1 MCQRS
6 LRRVRTEI
14 GIIRFPKPKEG
25 EIMKKKILYSGLSFI
40 VAFALAFFALPVQ
53 NSYSDE
59 TELACSSLAAGRLAT
74 KDRSVLYGHNE
85 DDGGNIV
92 TRLHL
97 VPRIKHEPGEVIE
110 MWDIKLPDGTLA
122 TIPQVVGETWAYI
135 WSEMPGFSFS
145 DSYLNEWGVAIAS
158 DNCGPSRETNPER
171 TPGIGYWLRRLV
183 PERAKTAREGV
194 QIMGAAVEEYG
205 YNAPGRTYI
214 VADPKEAW
222 LFSAVYGKHWCAQR
236 VPDRHVAFIPNYYT
250 IREVKFGHP
259 DFMYCKDLKSYAANQ
274 GWYTGGPFDFAKV
287 YGGTAQGSFGNKIRH
302 WGALR
307 LLTGIEYPNMD
318 DLPFSVEP
326 NRKLT
331 VKDIADV
338 LRFHYEGTDYDQ
350 TKVGENGDPHHTSTR
365 VICTASTQE
374 SFVMQLRKYLPS
386 FVGNVY
392 WRTQGRPCESVFVP
406 IYLGILEIPTHYAVG
421 ERASYSK
428 LPLEDRYYDP
438 NSAYWVFNRMETL
451 VDFDYLVK
459 KPTVRS
465 FWDDIEA
472 TEFELQDEIEMTALK
487 IYLGLDFSRWGK
499 GICDREKDFYWI
511 FPRHRHEHNEYL
523 ARWFLTRYTESLA
536 LNAYYTALG
545 FIEEFEP

>member
-1 MCQRS
+1 
-6 LRRVRTEI
+6 
-14 GIIRFPKPKEG
+14 
-25 EIMKKKILYSGLSFI
+25 MKRKILYSCLSLVLIFT
-40 VAFALAFFALPVQ
+40 LTFFAVPVKT
-53 NSYSDE
+53 SSSED
-59 TELACSSLAAGRLAT
+59 TEIACSSLAAGRIAT
-74 KDRSVLYGHNE
+74 KDGSVLFGHNE
-85 DDGGNIV
+85 DDGGKIV

-97 VPRIKHEPGEVIE
+97 VPRKYHEPGEVIE
-110 MWDIKLPDGTLA
+110 MWDITLPDGITKG
-122 TIPQVVGETWAYI
+122 TIPQKKGWTWAYI

-183 PERAKTAREGV
+183 PERATTAREGV
-194 QIMGAAVEEYG
+194 EIMGAAVEEYG

-236 VPDRHVAFIPNYYT
+236 VPNRHVAFIPNYYT
-250 IREVKFGHP
+250 IREVEFGHP
-259 DFMYCKDLKSYAANQ
+259 DFKYCKDLKSYAASQ

-331 VKDIADV
+331 VKDLADV
-338 LRFHYEGTDYDQ
+338 LRTHYEGTDYDQ
-350 TKVGENGDPHHTSTR
+350 TKVGVNGDPHHTSTR

-374 SFVMQLRKYLPS
+374 SFVMQLRRYLPS
-386 FVGNVY
+386 FIGNIY
-392 WRTQGRPCESVFVP
+392 WRTQGRPCEGVYVP
-406 IYLGILEIPTHYAVG
+406 IYSGILEIPTPYRIG
-421 ERASYSK
+421 EPALYNK
-428 LPLEDRYYDP
+428 LPLDTRYYDP
-438 NSAYWVFNRMETL
+438 DSAYWVFNKMDTL
-451 VDFDYLVK
+451 IDDNYTARKALV
-459 KPTVRS
+459 RD
-465 FWDDIEA
+465 FWDDFEA
-472 TEFELQDEIEMTALK
+472 TEFELQDEIEMTVLK
-487 IYLGLDFSRWGK
+487 IYMGMDFPSWGHYFLDK
-499 GICDREKDFYWI
+499 EKDYHEI
-511 FPRHRHEHNEYL
+511 FHRHEYHEYL
-523 ARWFLTRYTESLA
+523 ARWFLTRYTESTA
-536 LNAYYTALG
+536 LNAYYNGLG

>member
-1 MCQRS
+1 
-6 LRRVRTEI
+6 
-14 GIIRFPKPKEG
+14 
-25 EIMKKKILYSGLSFI
+25 MKRKILYGCLSLVMI
-40 VAFALAFFALPVQ
+40 FALASFALPAKT
-53 NSYSDE
+53 NLPDEE
-59 TELACSSLAAGRLAT
+59 TEAACSSLAAGRIAT
-74 KDRSVLYGHNE
+74 KDRSVLFGHNE
-85 DDGGNIV
+85 DDGGKIV

-97 VPRIKHEPGEVIE
+97 VPRINHAPGEVIE
-110 MWDIKLPDGTLA
+110 MWDIVLPGGTKA

-194 QIMGAAVEEYG
+194 EIMGAAVEEYG

-250 IREVKFGHP
+250 IREVEFGHP
-259 DFMYCKDLKSYAANQ
+259 DFMYCKDLKSYAASQ

-338 LRFHYEGTDYDQ
+338 LRIHYEGTDYDQ
-350 TKVGENGDPHHTSTR
+350 TKVGVNGDPHHTSTR

-374 SFVMQLRKYLPS
+374 SFVMQLRSNMPS
-386 FVGNVY
+386 SIGNVY
-392 WRTQGRPCESVFVP
+392 WRTQGRPCESVYVP
-406 IYLGILEIPTHYAVG
+406 WYLGILEMAMPYPYTIG
-421 ERASYSK
+421 EPHTYNT
-428 LPLEDRYYDP
+428 LPLQDRYYDP
-438 NSAYWVFNRMETL
+438 DSAYWVFNKMETL
-451 VDFDYLVK
+451 VDQDYLTR
-459 KPTVRS
+459 KPLVREV
-465 FWDDIEA
+465 WDDVEA
-472 TEFELQDEIEMTALK
+472 TEFALQDVIEKTALE
-487 IYLGLDFSRWGK
+487 ICERYDHHGK
-499 GICDREKDFYWI
+499 EWNDHHGKEWNDCHDKDWKDCHGEG
-511 FPRHRHEHNEYL
+511 RYL
-523 ARWFLTRYTESLA
+523 ANWFLTKYSQSLA
-536 LNAYYTALG
+536 LDAYYKGLE
-545 FIEEFEP
+545 FIDEFTTP